1 MLVHLEF
8 WILEAAFR
16 SLLMA
21 VAVWAVI
28 RVMRVEAV
36 LAQKVAWVMVLAAAG
51 TMPLV
56 MRAPWLTLNNALRI
70 PIRTPQ
76 PGNPSSLPTASSVT
90 AQAAVSSPA
99 PKALSTLRFSRDA
112 KPARRHRASRAI
124 VFSSRSPRSSRSG
137 AKITLLPSETSISAP
152 QSIQEKQT
160 VQPAV
165 SQNSIATKSAFW
177 NWARIKPM
185 LTMLY
190 LAVGA
195 ILLLRLLAGL
205 SVAFRI
211 WSRSK
216 PIANFSEETLPVLGN
231 RVLRARA
238 SRDLATPVTIGS
250 TVILP
255 ADYAD
260 WDPAKLRIV
269 LAHEH
274 SHVRQG
280 DFYLQSLAAFHVAIF
295 WFSPLGWWLQ
305 RKLSE
310 LGEALSDRAGLEQA
324 TDPASYAQILLEF
337 AAMPRTSPFAGAL
350 TGVAM
355 ARSSNL
361 SSRIERILNARR
373 FRLAFLG
380 GRRHA
385 ILAATLVPA
394 ALVAVVACIRIVP
407 AVEAAQNPP
416 GGGQLTG
423 VVAPAPFAKQI
434 PGPLAGTG
442 LAGKAPG
449 AVTGVVSGQVSGQV
463 SGHVSG
469 HISGQVSGEI
479 PDDQVMTIEAGQ
491 AAPPA
496 PAVAPV
502 APNPPSP
509 DVVHVQAPEPP
520 ASPEAN
526 EDMAPVPPKAP
537 RHGHNVNTYSY
548 SDDGEDSFAIVRDG
562 GNSTTSINGGRSK
575 WDLEKA
581 REKYHSN
588 FIWFEHDGKS
598 YVITDPAILAQ
609 SEAMF
614 KGDDALNARMAELDR
629 KQEALNK
636 KMEALQPE
644 MDHARLPGPEF
655 EAQMAKLRQQLAFLQ
670 SDEYK
675 KLTESIAK
683 QAAESQKTLN
693 TEALQMA
700 QEKLGDLQEKIGDIQ
715 GQIGEIQGK
724 IGERQGEIGE
734 KQGELGEQMG
744 RLGEEMGRIGEEQGR
759 KAEEAAR
766 KMRSVF
772 DQAIKDGRAKPVE

>member
-1 MLVHLEF
+1 MMLAHLEF

-36 LAQKVAWVMVLAAAG
+36 LAQKVAWVMVLVAAG

-70 PIRTPQ
+70 PIRAPR
-76 PGNPSSLPTASSVT
+76 PVNPVSPPTAPSVT
-90 AQAAVSSPA
+90 AQTAVSSPA
-99 PKALSTLRFSRDA
+99 PETVSTLRFAADA
-112 KPARRHRASRAI
+112 RPARKHRASRAV
-124 VFSSRSPRSSRSG
+124 VFLSRSPRSSQSG
-137 AKITLLPSETSISAP
+137 AKITHLPSETSISAP
-152 QSIQEKQT
+152 QSIQVKQPLK
-160 VQPAV
+160 PAV
-165 SQNSIATKSAFW
+165 SQNSASAPANSTLW
-177 NWARIKPM
+177 SWAQIKPV

-190 LAVGA
+190 LAGGA

-211 WSRSK
+211 WRRSE
-216 PIANFSEETLPVLGN
+216 PIANFSEETLPALGN

-255 ADYAD
+255 ADYAE

-324 TDPASYAQILLEF
+324 KDPASYAQVLLEF
-337 AAMPRTSPFAGAL
+337 AALPRTSPFAGAL

-442 LAGKAPG
+442 LNGKAPG
-449 AVTGVVSGQVSGQV
+449 AVTGVVSGQVSG
-463 SGHVSG
+463 HVSG
-469 HISGQVSGEI
+469 EVSGEI
-479 PDDQVMTIEAGQ
+479 PNDQVMTMEVGQ
-491 AAPPA
+491 TAPPA

-520 ASPEAN
+520 AEPEAN
-526 EDMAPVPPKAP
+526 EDVAPVPPKAP

-562 GNSTTSINGGRSK
+562 GNSTISINGHSK
-575 WDLEKA
+575 SDLEKA
-581 REKYHSN
+581 REKYHRN

-614 KGDDALNARMAELDR
+614 KGDDALNARMAELNG
-629 KQEALNK
+629 KQDALNK

-675 KLTESIAK
+675 KLTESIAR

-693 TEALQMA
+693 TEALQEA
-700 QEKLGDLQEKIGDIQ
+700 QEKLGNLQEKIGDIQ

-759 KAEEAAR
+759 KAEEAVR

-772 DQAIKDGRAKPVE
+772 DQAIKDGKAQPVQ

>member
-1 MLVHLEF
+1 MMLAHLEF

-36 LAQKVAWVMVLAAAG
+36 LAQKVAWVMVLVAAG

-56 MRAPWLTLNNALRI
+56 MRAPWLTLNNALLI

-76 PGNPSSLPTASSVT
+76 PVKPVSQPTASSVT
-90 AQAAVSSPA
+90 ALAAIGSPT
-99 PKALSTLRFSRDA
+99 PETFSTLRFSTDA
-112 KPARRHRASRAI
+112 KLARRHRASRAI
-124 VFSSRSPRSSRSG
+124 VLSSGSSRSA
-137 AKITLLPSETSISAP
+137 AKIGLLPSETSISAP

-160 VQPAV
+160 LKLAV
-165 SQNSIATKSAFW
+165 SQNSVAAKPAFW
-177 NWARIKPM
+177 NWARVKSM

-211 WSRSK
+211 WRRSE
-216 PIANFSEETLPVLGN
+216 PIANFSEQTLPSLGT

-255 ADYAD
+255 ADYAG

-274 SHVRQG
+274 AHVRQG
-280 DFYLQSLAAFHVAIF
+280 DFYLQSLAAFHLAIF

-324 TDPASYAQILLEF
+324 TDPASYAQVLLEF

-385 ILAATLVPA
+385 VLAATLVPA
-394 ALVAVVACIRIVP
+394 VLVAVVACIRIVP
-407 AVEAAQNPP
+407 AVEAAQNTP
-416 GGGQLTG
+416 GGGVLTG

-434 PGPLAGTG
+434 PGPLASNT
-442 LAGKAPG
+442 PG
-449 AVTGVVSGQVSGQV
+449 AISGVVSGHVSGQVSGYV
-463 SGHVSG
+463 
-469 HISGQVSGEI
+469 SGQVSGEI
-479 PDDQVMTIEAGQ
+479 PDQVMTVEVGQ
-491 AAPPA
+491 APPPA

-502 APNPPSP
+502 APNPPSE
-509 DVVHVQAPEPP
+509 DVAPAQAPEP
-520 ASPEAN
+520 AAAPEAS
-526 EDMAPVPPKAP
+526 EDVAPPAPPRAP
-537 RHGHNVNTYSY
+537 RHGRNVNTYSY

-562 GNSTTSINGGRSK
+562 GNSTTSINGDSK
-575 WDLEKA
+575 WELEKA

-588 FIWFEHDGKS
+588 FIWFEHEGKS

-614 KGDDALNARMAELDR
+614 KGDPELNRRMAALDM
-629 KQEALNK
+629 KQAELNK
-636 KMEALQPE
+636 KMEAMQPE
-644 MDHARLPGPEF
+644 MDQARLPGPEF

-693 TEALQMA
+693 TEALQEA
-700 QEKLGDLQEKIGDIQ
+700 QEKLGNLQEKIGDIQ

-744 RLGEEMGRIGEEQGR
+744 KLGEEMGRIGEEQGR

-766 KMRSVF
+766 KMRSIF
-772 DQAIKDGRAKPVE
+772 DQAIRSGKAQPVQ

>member
-1 MLVHLEF
+1 MLAHLEF

-36 LAQKVAWVMVLAAAG
+36 LAQKVAWVMVLVAAG

-70 PIRTPQ
+70 HIHTPQ
-76 PGNPSSLPTASSVT
+76 PANPYNMPSAPSVN
-90 AQAAVSSPA
+90 AQTAVSSPETR
-99 PKALSTLRFSRDA
+99 PTLRFSADA
-112 KPARRHRASRAI
+112 RPAHRHRASQAI
-124 VFSSRSPRSSRSG
+124 ALSSKSSWPA
-137 AKITLLPSETSISAP
+137 AKITLLPHEISVSAP
-152 QSIQEKQT
+152 QSLPAPKQLK
-160 VQPAV
+160 PAV
-165 SQNSIATKSAFW
+165 SQNSVIPATSAFW
-177 NWARIKPM
+177 NWAQIKPM

-211 WSRSK
+211 WRRSE
-216 PIANFSEETLPVLGN
+216 PIANFSEQTLPALGT

-255 ADYAD
+255 ADYAE

-324 TDPASYAQILLEF
+324 TDPASYAQVLLEF

-373 FRLAFLG
+373 FRLAFFG

-385 ILAATLVPA
+385 VLAAALVPA

-407 AVEAAQNPP
+407 AVEAAQTQNPP
-416 GGGQLTG
+416 NGGQLMG
-423 VVAPAPFAKQI
+423 VVAPAPFAKEI
-434 PGPLAGTG
+434 RGPLAGTG
-442 LAGKAPG
+442 SGT
-449 AVTGVVSGQVSGQV
+449 VTGVVSGQVSG
-463 SGHVSG
+463 
-469 HISGQVSGEI
+469 EI
-479 PDDQVMTIEAGQ
+479 PDQVTTVGFDQAP
-491 AAPPA
+491 PPA
-496 PAVAPV
+496 PGVAPV
-502 APNPPSP
+502 APNPPSA
-509 DVVHVQAPEPP
+509 DVVPVQAPEPSP
-520 ASPEAN
+520 APEAH
-526 EDMAPVPPKAP
+526 EDMAPVPPVPP
-537 RHGHNVNTYSY
+537 RHAHNGISYAY

-562 GNSTTSINGGRSK
+562 GNSTVSINGGHSK
-575 WDLEKA
+575 WELEKA

-614 KGDDALNARMAELDR
+614 KGDDALNARMAELNM
-629 KQEALNK
+629 KQDALNK

-700 QEKLGDLQEKIGDIQ
+700 QEKLGNLQEKIGDIQ

-759 KAEEAAR
+759 KAEEAVR

-772 DQAIKDGRAKPVE
+772 DQAIRDGKAKPVE

>member
-1 MLVHLEF
+1 MMLAHLEF

-28 RVMRVEAV
+28 RLMRVEAV
-36 LAQKVAWVMVLAAAG
+36 LAQKVAWVMVLVAAG

-56 MRAPWLTLNNALRI
+56 MRAPWLTLDSALRI
-70 PIRTPQ
+70 HVRTPQ
-76 PGNPSSLPTASSVT
+76 PVNPVNPPTAPSLT
-90 AQAAVSSPA
+90 AQTAVSAPA
-99 PKALSTLRFSRDA
+99 PEILSSLRFSEDA
-112 KPARRHRASRAI
+112 ELAPRHRASRAI
-124 VFSSRSPRSSRSG
+124 VLSSGSSRSA
-137 AKITLLPSETSISAP
+137 AKTTLLPGQISISAP
-152 QSIQEKQT
+152 QSLPTKQPLKPT
-160 VQPAV
+160 V
-165 SQNSIATKSAFW
+165 SQNSIPGRSAFW
-177 NWARIKPM
+177 SWTEIKFM
-185 LTMLY
+185 LTVLY
-190 LAVGA
+190 LAMGA

-211 WSRSK
+211 WRRSE
-216 PIANFSEETLPVLGN
+216 PIANFSEQTLPALGN
-231 RVLRARA
+231 RTLRARV

-255 ADYAD
+255 ADYRE

-280 DFYLQSLAAFHVAIF
+280 DFYVQSLAAFHVAIF

-324 TDPASYAQILLEF
+324 TDPASYAQVLLEF

-394 ALVAVVACIRIVP
+394 VLVAVVACIRIVP

-416 GGGQLTG
+416 DGGQLMG

-434 PGPLAGTG
+434 PGPLTGTG
-442 LAGKAPG
+442 LASKASG
-449 AVTGVVSGQVSGQV
+449 AVVGVVSGQVSGK
-463 SGHVSG
+463 
-469 HISGQVSGEI
+469 VSGEI
-479 PDDQVMTIEAGQ
+479 PDQVTTVDFGQ
-491 AAPPA
+491 APPPA
-496 PAVAPV
+496 PTVAPV
-502 APNPPSP
+502 APNPPSA
-509 DVVHVQAPEPP
+509 DVAPVQAPEPP
-520 ASPEAN
+520 PAPEAN
-526 EDMAPVPPKAP
+526 EDMAPVPPIPP
-537 RHGHNVNTYSY
+537 RHAHNGMTYTY
-548 SDDGEDSFAIVRDG
+548 SDDDEDSFAIVRDG
-562 GNSTTSINGGRSK
+562 GNSTISINGHSK
-575 WDLEKA
+575 WELEKA

-614 KGDDALNARMAELDR
+614 KGDDALNARMAELNR
-629 KQEALNK
+629 KQDALNK
-636 KMEALQPE
+636 KMADLQPE
-644 MDHARLPGPEF
+644 MDKARLPGPEF
-655 EAQMAKLRQQLAFLQ
+655 EAQMAKLRQQLAVLQ
-670 SDEYK
+670 SDESL
-675 KLTESIAK
+675 KLAESIGK
-683 QAAESQKTLN
+683 QVADSQRTMN
-693 TEALQMA
+693 AEALQMA
-700 QEKLGDLQEKIGDIQ
+700 QEKLGNLQEKIGDIQ

-744 RLGEEMGRIGEEQGR
+744 RLGEEMGRIGEQQGR
-759 KAEEAAR
+759 KAEEAVR

-772 DQAIKDGRAKPVE
+772 DQAISSGKAQPVQ